1 MEQARTGWAL
11 ATTVLSY
18 LVQSGV
24 VLLLVFHDFA
34 SKDSVVIV
42 SLLIIVYGMSTAQ
55 IASESIVSGM
65 RFVTLANRFSS
76 FAKGNNERGMTTE
89 TGEHDISLE
98 EITEKERPYT
108 FAGAMF
114 CLFIALIGAVKL
126 VYTLI
131 GS

>member
-1 MEQARTGWAL
+1 
-11 ATTVLSY
+11 
-18 LVQSGV
+18 
-24 VLLLVFHDFA
+24 
-34 SKDSVVIV
+34 
-42 SLLIIVYGMSTAQ
+42 
-55 IASESIVSGM
+55 
-65 RFVTLANRFSS
+65 
-76 FAKGNNERGMTTE
+76 MTTE